1 MGTILNAVA
10 IIAGTIVGMIVKS
23 RFSKNMASTLVQG
36 MAITVMVI
44 GVQMA
49 LKTQN
54 ILIVLGGLII
64 GGVVGEALGIEERLD
79 ALGGWIEARMP
90 VSAGRQGEF
99 TRGFVA
105 ASLMFCVGP
114 MAIMGSLENGL
125 TGKYAILATK
135 ATLDGVSSAV
145 FGSTLGVG
153 VAFSALPVLIYQG
166 AITLAASVV
175 QRFISD
181 PVVAEMT
188 ATGGILIIGIGI
200 NMMGLAKVRVG
211 SLLPA
216 VFVAAAIA
224 ALM

>member
-1 MGTILNAVA
+1 MGTILNAAA
-10 IIAGTIVGMIVKS
+10 IIAGTVVGMTAKS
-23 RFSKNMASTLVQG
+23 RVSKTVASTLVQAMG
-36 MAITVMVI
+36 ITVMVI

-49 LKTQN
+49 LKTQD
-54 ILIVLGGLII
+54 ILTVLGGLII
-64 GGVVGEALGIEERLD
+64 GGVLGEALKIEERLD
-79 ALGGWIEARMP
+79 ALGRWIETRMP
-90 VSAGRQGEF
+90 ASAGMQGEF

-145 FGSTLGVG
+145 FSSTLGVG
-153 VAFSALPVLIYQG
+153 VAFSAIPVLVYQG

-200 NMMGLAKVRVG
+200 NMLGLAKVRVG
-211 SLLPA
+211 NLLPA

-224 ALM
+224 ALV